1 MGIPRVKARIVQSA
15 VKTLVEPIF
24 EAQFWHVSYGFGPG
38 RSTHG
43 ALSISAGLPSRI
55 NAAGIPG
62 GTGYHIRGSSRETS
76 GATLTTST
84 ITM

>member
-1 MGIPRVKARIVQSA
+1 MGIPRVKARVVQSA

-55 NAAGIPG
+55 NAAGIPEA
-62 GTGYHIRGSSRETS
+62 RD
-76 GATLTTST
+76 TTSVGHRGRHQGLL
-84 ITM
+84 